1 MTASSS
7 SPAFLDNAL
16 HAVELQLQ
24 ELSAALLGTDPL
36 VLQACSERMRQVSVD
51 FIAALEGLPVAAV
64 TQGLQQRIQQIHTTL
79 SVQRDSLARLA
90 ALADRQAAVLLPPAH
105 PTPTYGVAL
114 GVQAAST
121 GAARIYSAAG

>member
-1 MTASSS
+1 MTAPSS
-7 SPAFLDNAL
+7 SPAFLEHAL

-24 ELSAALLGTDPL
+24 ELSAALLAADPL
-36 VLQACSERMRQVSVD
+36 ALQACSERMRQVSVD
-51 FIAALEGLPVAAV
+51 FIAALEGLQVATV
-64 TQGLQQRIQQIHTTL
+64 TQGLEQRIQQIHSTL

-90 ALADRQAAVLLPPAH
+90 ALAERQAAVLLPPAH

-114 GVQAAST
+114 GVQTSSA